1 MILSSDHPMAMHVM
15 RTSTLANIYYLD
27 ANICIF
33 HMRHPLSI
41 LADRINSIE
50 PERIKIPAIV
60 KGELLVGAE
69 KSKRQDET
77 FSETFAFCRPYEI
90 VPFDDSMVL
99 TYARIR
105 AALELKGQKI
115 GANDTVI
122 AATVLAKNGILVTNN
137 VKEFGRIDGL
147 NIEDWTQE

>member
-1 MILSSDHPMAMHVM
+1 MYAMRRSSL
-15 RTSTLANIYYLD
+15 TNIYYLD
-27 ANICIF
+27 TNICISY
-33 HMRHPLSI
+33 MRGKNKELRDKLDAIPL
-41 LADRINSIE
+41 E
-50 PERIKIPAIV
+50 CIKIPAIV

-99 TYARIR
+99 TYARIS

-122 AATVLAKNGILVTNN
+122 AATILAKNGILVTNN

-147 NIEDWTQE
+147 NIEDWTI